1 MRKFPTMTATVDR
14 PLPAGAPRPW
24 PLSVSAYHV
33 LGETGLIPEKTE
45 LLYGCVYEKMPKSPL
60 HRLLVM
66 RLLRLLQALV
76 PAGFHVQPE
85 QPITC
90 GDSEPEPDLSVV
102 RGREEDYAER
112 HPQTAELVVE
122 VVVSSH
128 DYDRAKLRA
137 YASAGVKEC
146 WLVLAPERQVEVY
159 RQPQGDRYAVKS
171 VFLAGQRLT
180 SSALPTVAVDVAAVV
195 D

>member
-1 MRKFPTMTATVDR
+1 MTATVDR
-14 PLPAGAPRPW
+14 PSPSGAPRPW
-24 PLSVSAYHV
+24 LLSVPAYHV

-45 LLYGCVYEKMPKSPL
+45 LLYGCVYEKAPKSPL

-102 RGREEDYAER
+102 QGREEDYAAR
-112 HPQTAELVVE
+112 HPDTAELVIE
-122 VVVSSH
+122 VVVTSY
-128 DYDRAKLRA
+128 DYDRSKLRA
-137 YASAGVKEC
+137 YATAGVKEC
-146 WLVLAPERQVEVY
+146 WLVLAPEQQIEVY
-159 RQPQGDRYAVKS
+159 RQPQGDHYSEKR
-171 VFLAGQRLT
+171 VFVVGQRLA
-180 SSALPTVAVDVAAVV
+180 SSVFPSVTVEVAAVTA
-195 D
+195 

>member
-1 MRKFPTMTATVDR
+1 MGNLSTMTATVDR

-24 PLSVSAYHV
+24 PLSVSAYHI

-85 QPITC
+85 QPLTC
-90 GDSEPEPDLSVV
+90 ADSEPEPDLSVI
-102 RGREEDYAER
+102 RGREEDYADH

-137 YASAGVKEC
+137 YAVAGVKEC
-146 WLVLAPERQVEVY
+146 WLVLAPEREIEVY
-159 RQPQGDRYAVKS
+159 RQPQGERYAEQT
-171 VFLAGQRLT
+171 VFKTGQRLT
-180 SSALPTVAVDVAAVV
+180 SSALPSVVVEVADVTE
-195 D
+195 